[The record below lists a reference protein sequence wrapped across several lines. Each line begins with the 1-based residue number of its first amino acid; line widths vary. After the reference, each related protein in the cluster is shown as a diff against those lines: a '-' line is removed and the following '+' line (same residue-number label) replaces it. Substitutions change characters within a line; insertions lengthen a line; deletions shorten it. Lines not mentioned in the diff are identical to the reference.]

1 MYKDTYTAYKVIH
14 CAKYGYSK
22 FKYFL
27 YAYAVFS
34 FWQIKNKIKIK
45 KSLKNKIKKYWKLLS
60 KMRDRQILKRQY
72 QRNSYKQVTQTFVS
86 SHVAVS
92 HAYHNE
98 QFQETIK

>member
-34 FWQIKNKIKIK
+34 FWQIKNKIK
-45 KSLKNKIKKYWKLLS
+45 KYWKLLS
-60 KMRDRQILKRQY
+60 KLRDRQILKRQY